1 MIPTILLTTNS
12 TNDSDLLNIGSPQ
25 YAMRYTK
32 GLVPPVLK
40 QMKKLKHLGNK
51 NTLNNLVQYSL
62 HTGQDMNSALDNSIE
77 ADLAMELS
85 GFKLKRKSNK
95 NKKRSRKNKK
105 RSSKLKKER
114 SGKNKKRSGKNKKRS
129 GKNKKRSGKNKK
141 RNSKSNRKNRKSK
154 KSKRN

>member
-1 MIPTILLTTNS
+1 MIPQILLTNPTNA
-12 TNDSDLLNIGSPQ
+12 SDLLNIGSPQ
-25 YAMRYTK
+25 YAMRYTNK
-32 GLVPPVLK
+32 LLPPALK
-40 QMKKLKHLGNK
+40 QMKKFTHLRNK

-77 ADLAMELS
+77 ANLAMELS

-105 RSSKLKKER
+105 KPKKRSR
-114 SGKNKKRSGKNKKRS
+114 KNKKRSSKKSKKR
-129 GKNKKRSGKNKK
+129 RTKK
-141 RNSKSNRKNRKSK
+141 RNSK

>member
-25 YAMRYTK
+25 YAMRYTNK
-32 GLVPPVLK
+32 LLPPALK
-40 QMKKLKHLGNK
+40 QMKKFTHLRNK

-105 RSSKLKKER
+105 LSFKKPKKRSR
-114 SGKNKKRSGKNKKRS
+114 KNKKRSSKKSKKRRS
-129 GKNKKRSGKNKK
+129 KKRRTKK
-141 RNSKSNRKNRKSK
+141 RNSK

>member
-1 MIPTILLTTNS
+1 MIPQILLTNPTNA
-12 TNDSDLLNIGSPQ
+12 SDLLNIGSPQ
-25 YAMRYTK
+25 YAMRYTNK
-32 GLVPPVLK
+32 LLPPALK
-40 QMKKLKHLGNK
+40 QMKKFTHLRNK

-77 ADLAMELS
+77 ANLAMELS

-105 RSSKLKKER
+105 RSFQKPKKR
-114 SGKNKKRSGKNKKRS
+114 SRKNKKRSSKKSKKRSRKNKKR
-129 GKNKKRSGKNKK
+129 RTKK
-141 RNSKSNRKNRKSK
+141 RNSK